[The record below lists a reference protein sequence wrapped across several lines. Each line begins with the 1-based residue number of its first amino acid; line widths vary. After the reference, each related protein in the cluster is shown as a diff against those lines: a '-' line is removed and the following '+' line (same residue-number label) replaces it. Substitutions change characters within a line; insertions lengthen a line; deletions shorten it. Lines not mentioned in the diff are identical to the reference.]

1 MTRKE
6 TPAIK
11 QKSRIFIVD
20 DHPIVRKGLIQ
31 LINQE
36 PDLIVCGEAES
47 AEVALQVFKKARPN
61 LAIVDISLPGMDG
74 IELTKLIRDRFES
87 IPVLVISMHDESL
100 FAERAL
106 DVGAKGY
113 IMKQEAIEKTME
125 AIRRVLRGELYVSKT
140 VSADIVRRFV
150 NGRTKSTSSPENL
163 IKRSRDEGFSSH
175 RPGSEEA
182 LNSRSTRSEPEDG

>member
-1 MTRKE
+1 VTRKE

-74 IELTKLIRDRFES
+74 IELTRLIRDRFES

-163 IKRSRDEGFSSH
+163 IRRSRDEGFSSR

>member
-74 IELTKLIRDRFES
+74 IELTRLIRDRFES

-113 IMKQEAIEKTME
+113 FMKQEAIEKTME
-125 AIRRVLRGELYVSKT
+125 AIRRVLRGELYVSKMI
-140 VSADIVRRFV
+140 SADIVRRFV

-163 IKRSRDEGFSSH
+163 IKRSRDESFSSR

>member
-1 MTRKE
+1 
-6 TPAIK
+6 
-11 QKSRIFIVD
+11 
-20 DHPIVRKGLIQ
+20 
-31 LINQE
+31 
-36 PDLIVCGEAES
+36 
-47 AEVALQVFKKARPN
+47 
-61 LAIVDISLPGMDG
+61 MDG

-163 IKRSRDEGFSSH
+163 IKRSRDESFSSR

>member
-163 IKRSRDEGFSSH
+163 IKRSRDESFSSR